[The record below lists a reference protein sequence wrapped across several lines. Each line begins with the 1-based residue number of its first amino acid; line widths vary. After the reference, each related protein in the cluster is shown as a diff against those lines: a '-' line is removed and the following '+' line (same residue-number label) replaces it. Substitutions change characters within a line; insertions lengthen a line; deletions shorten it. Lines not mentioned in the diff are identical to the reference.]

1 MRALLLAAAMV
12 SLCCACLG
20 QETNAGAR
28 AAHRFPKFVDP
39 LVTNTPWQ
47 VFLPSGMAA
56 PEALRRKA
64 AARGRIDSLNATPHS
79 SAGILAGDIRQAERL
94 IDPLHYPEWAMRQ
107 WEALASRLFPS
118 NSSVTVTNGGG

>member
-1 MRALLLAAAMV
+1 MRALVLAAIAV
-12 SLCCACLG
+12 SFSCGCRG
-20 QETNAGAR
+20 QGTNALPRVANR
-28 AAHRFPKFVDP
+28 LPQFVDP

-64 AARGRIDSLNATPHS
+64 AAQGRVESLGASPHS
-79 SAGILAGDIRQAERL
+79 NVGILAGDIRRAERL
-94 IDPLHYPEWAMRQ
+94 IDPKYYPEWAMRR

>member
-56 PEALRRKA
+56 PEALRRKVVS
-64 AARGRIDSLNATPHS
+64 RIFRTL
-79 SAGILAGDIRQAERL
+79 SAGSRV
-94 IDPLHYPEWAMRQ
+94 EW
-107 WEALASRLFPS
+107 F
-118 NSSVTVTNGGG
+118 G